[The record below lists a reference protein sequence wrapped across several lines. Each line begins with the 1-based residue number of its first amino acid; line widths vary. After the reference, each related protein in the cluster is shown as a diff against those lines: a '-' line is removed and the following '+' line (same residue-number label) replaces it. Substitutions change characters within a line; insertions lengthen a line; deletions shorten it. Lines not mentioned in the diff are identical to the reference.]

1 MVMNYNNYHKGNK
14 QGFVIENNL
23 EQKEISAWILDENS
37 MEGLPEEVT
46 YVLKS
51 RGWE

>member
-23 EQKEISAWILDENS
+23 EQKEIPVWISHENN
-37 MEGLPEEVT
+37 MEGLPGEVT

-51 RGWE
+51 IG

>member
-23 EQKEISAWILDENS
+23 EQKEI
-37 MEGLPEEVT
+37 PV
-46 YVLKS
+46 
-51 RGWE
+51 